1 MYVDVIKMQW
11 HLLDIA
17 CVYFSIYIYDDQ
29 TFQHVTN
36 AKKNVC
42 LAKLWIR
49 DIRKKETKKLKKKHF
64 LPYRERNRWISTTKP
79 SSMAAKIPPSNT
91 DYPWRCSA
99 NGIGNMNV
107 CPSAF
112 LFVSLVACEIAY
124 WLYRSMYD
132 SLSVRAALLSIEINS
147 CQSFGYS
154 IWNPWS
160 YTTIGR
166 AHRFQSAFQNRGM
179 WIWQVFRRRYWIV
192 VFRVNLKCATGGLY
206 NGMKLNWISLWVFL
220 LLCYLSPRP
229 CSSQSNSP
237 TSTSD
242 VQLMKPGK

>member
-1 MYVDVIKMQW
+1 MFV
-11 HLLDIA
+11 
-17 CVYFSIYIYDDQ
+17 
-29 TFQHVTN
+29 
-36 AKKNVC
+36 
-42 LAKLWIR
+42 R
-49 DIRKKETKKLKKKHF
+49 
-64 LPYRERNRWISTTKP
+64 P
-79 SSMAAKIPPSNT
+79 S
-91 DYPWRCSA
+91 
-99 NGIGNMNV
+99 
-107 CPSAF
+107 F
-112 LFVSLVACEIAY
+112 FVSLVACEIAY

-132 SLSVRAALLSIEINS
+132 SLSVRAVLSIEINS

-160 YTTIGR
+160 YTTTIGR
-166 AHRFQSAFQNRGM
+166 AHWWESAFPNRGM

-206 NGMKLNWISLWVFL
+206 NGMKLNWISLWVYL

-229 CSSQSNSP
+229 SSSQSNSP